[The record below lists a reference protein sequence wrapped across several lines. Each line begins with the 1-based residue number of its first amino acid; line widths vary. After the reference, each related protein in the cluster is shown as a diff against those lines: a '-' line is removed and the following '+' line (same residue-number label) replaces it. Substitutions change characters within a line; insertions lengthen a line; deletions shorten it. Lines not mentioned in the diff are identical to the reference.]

1 MVDSVG
7 CLVPLVV
14 LKILAGKDISVVDPC
29 RYACVETGTV
39 LFVAEVVVGAL
50 WVNHPVGEPKSNG
63 LVETRLTRTVKTTK
77 EVVGNI
83 VTMFL
88 V

>member
-50 WVNHPVGEPKSNG
+50 WANHPVEGKSNG